1 MKDNSNHVFHEFLP
15 TAFTV
20 HLGKAKLNLGF
31 ESLLLNFY
39 ATPVH
44 FARHGDGH
52 I

>member
-1 MKDNSNHVFHEFLP
+1 MICLLI
-15 TAFTV
+15 AFTV
-20 HLGKAKLNLGF
+20 HIWKAKLELGF

-39 ATPVH
+39 ATPVR